1 MIDNL
6 FKDNLMDNAVVGI
19 ITLGSSNI
27 LEMPLDQAA
36 KQLGRTLLIDAAAT
50 SASYAT
56 GIVCEEL
63 DLPVAITGKP
73 NAHP

>member
-1 MIDNL
+1 
-6 FKDNLMDNAVVGI
+6 MDNAVVGI